1 MSVSLKQSYDIEYV
15 STENCARM
23 DLFIDS
29 AADLSSLTHFD
40 SVKLLQGST
49 AEDIST
55 GDLYTMKSDGTW
67 VQQPAGITLDLTG
80 YYTAAET
87 DTLLAGKQDSL
98 DASQLDA
105 VNSGITSALV
115 AMIQKTPQ
123 IKERSIN
130 TITGAN
136 TLDDTGISYTIAAN
150 EYVRIT
156 ASARYSAS
164 GTNPDEIKIGT
175 DSSVF
180 AHEQIVTGDNQ
191 YSLSASCVVG
201 GFGSATTA
209 KVFAKFRNA
218 GSAIIVLLVESLPNV

>member
-1 MSVSLKQSYDIEYV
+1 MSVSLKMSYDIEYIN
-15 STENCARM
+15 SENSARM

-29 AADLSSLTHFD
+29 AADLVGLSYFD
-40 SVKLLQGST
+40 TIKLLQGST

-55 GDLYTMKSDGTW
+55 GDLYMMKSDDTW
-67 VQQPAGITLDLTG
+67 VLQPKGITLDLTG
-80 YYTAAET
+80 YYTSAET
-87 DTLLAGKQDSL
+87 DTLLSGKQDSL

-123 IKERSIN
+123 IKERSIT

-136 TLDDTGISYTIAAN
+136 TLDDTGVSYTIAAN

-191 YSLSASCVVG
+191 YSLTASCVVG
-201 GFGSATTA
+201 GFASPTTA
-209 KVFAKFRNA
+209 KIFAKFRNS
-218 GSAIIVLLVESLPNV
+218 GSALIVLLIESLPSV